1 MISADIW
8 MLLAGLGLFL
18 YGMFLIENF
27 LKQLEGRSFKL
38 FLQKSTK
45 HKFIAILSGTIL
57 TAIFQSSSIV
67 NLLVLSFVGAG
78 ILTMQNALA
87 VVLGAN
93 IGGTFNSWLVAL
105 LGFKMELNSITFPII
120 AIAGISVTLF
130 RNKQKL
136 YKIAGTFLGFGLL
149 LLGLQFMKVSMDG
162 IIKHID
168 LSSFLLY
175 NRILFVL
182 MGFAIT
188 AIIQTSSATVVLVLS
203 ALYAQI
209 IPIETAIAIV
219 LGAELGTTVK
229 LFIGSIGGS
238 PAKKRVALGNN
249 LFNLFTSIFGYL
261 FLTSITQFIQSY
273 IGIHDPIFVLVAFQT
288 FINIVGV
295 FIFYFFLRNFGT
307 FLEKRFNEPPTTAT
321 IFLPHANYEIANTAL
336 EMLEKEVGL
345 FINRVLLVN
354 MSTFK
359 IAGTK
364 TIDKGYHNAI
374 ESEQILINPFTH
386 EEKYNRLKKA
396 AGEIHTFYAKMIMQ
410 ENASNYLIRA
420 NQLME
425 AIRNAMY
432 AAKSMKD
439 IYTDIKEL
447 GNSINET
454 KYKLYQQ
461 LVVEQTQ
468 FHSDIFQS
476 FLEKEAADF
485 LDNILNFTEKAFENK
500 LIAFYNHAGLQKLDV
515 KDIATLFNIN
525 REIFSSSKAIILAT
539 KDFKISNSNNGLN
552 LGAKNNNV

>member
-1 MISADIW
+1 
-8 MLLAGLGLFL
+8 
-18 YGMFLIENF
+18 
-27 LKQLEGRSFKL
+27 
-38 FLQKSTK
+38 
-45 HKFIAILSGTIL
+45 
-57 TAIFQSSSIV
+57 
-67 NLLVLSFVGAG
+67 
-78 ILTMQNALA
+78 
-87 VVLGAN
+87 
-93 IGGTFNSWLVAL
+93 
-105 LGFKMELNSITFPII
+105 
-120 AIAGISVTLF
+120 
-130 RNKQKL
+130 
-136 YKIAGTFLGFGLL
+136 
-149 LLGLQFMKVSMDG
+149 MKVSMDG

>member
-8 MLLAGLGLFL
+8 MLFAGLGLFL

-78 ILTMQNALA
+78 ILSMQNALA

-105 LGFKMELNSITFPII
+105 LGFKMELNIITLPII

-130 RNKQKL
+130 RNKRKL
-136 YKIAGTFLGFGLL
+136 YKIAGTFFGFGLL
-149 LLGLQFMKVSMDG
+149 LLGLQFMKESMDG
-162 IIKHID
+162 MIKHID
-168 LSSFLLY
+168 LSSFLQY

-182 MGFAIT
+182 MGFIIT

-249 LFNLFTSIFGYL
+249 MFNLFTSVFGYL
-261 FLTSITQFIQSY
+261 FLTSITKFIQSY

-288 FINIVGV
+288 FINIIGV
-295 FIFYFFLRNFGT
+295 FIFYFFLGSFGS

-321 IFLPHANYEIANTAL
+321 ICLPHANYEMANTAL

-345 FINRVLLVN
+345 FINRVLLLN
-354 MSTFK
+354 MSAFK
-359 IAGTK
+359 IAGAK
-364 TIDKGYHNAI
+364 TIDKEYHKAI
-374 ESEQILINPFTH
+374 ESEQLIIDPFTH

-439 IYTDIKEL
+439 IYSDIKEL

-461 LVVEQTQ
+461 VVIEQTQ
-468 FHSDIFQS
+468 FHNDIFHS
-476 FLEKEAADF
+476 FLEKETGHY
-485 LDNILNFTEKAFENK
+485 LDNIFKFSEKSFENK
-500 LIAFYNHAGLQKLDV
+500 LIEFYNHVGLQKLDV

-525 REIFSSSKAIILAT
+525 RELFSSSKAIILAI
-539 KDFKISNSNNGLN
+539 KDFIMPNSDNDLN
-552 LGAKNNNV
+552 LDNKNNNG